1 VPPGTATK
9 SPYRHGRCSERRLA
23 MRPYFKAA
31 LLIVMLLGTYLALVP
46 LIA

>member
-1 VPPGTATK
+1 
-9 SPYRHGRCSERRLA
+9 